1 MERSGSRGDA
11 PRSPARKIADKR
23 LPAAIVVPV
32 FDASPDG
39 RHVISISLIVAAFL
53 GFLLVVFLIIGSG
66 ASEVASAM
74 LVLGWWLVPITLFH
88 LAPLTCDALS
98 WRELFPVTGRSEDRP
113 SLDGLSRPGVL
124 AFVWMR
130 WIRESVSSLLP
141 VAGVGGDV
149 VAARL
154 ASQRG
159 VPGAQAA
166 ASMVADITVGAATQV
181 IFVIAGVI
189 LLAAGAGGRATA
201 ATAWALLAG
210 AAVFAAAIGAFVLV
224 QHKSMFGVILGAA
237 HRLAPKAWLSAF
249 AGRGEA
255 IDAALV
261 ATYRRRPALVR
272 SSLLRLA
279 GMAVGSGE
287 IWLTTRL
294 LHSPL
299 SLTDALV
306 LESLVS
312 GVRAAAFI
320 APGGLG
326 AQEGGLVVFGAL
338 FGLPPDLALAVA
350 LTKRVRELALGL
362 PGLVA
367 WQWDEGRHW
376 LSRRADKASSAS

>member
-1 MERSGSRGDA
+1 LLIDDCA
-11 PRSPARKIADKR
+11 PRSQCRLRRAAR
-23 LPAAIVVPV
+23 
-32 FDASPDG
+32 PDG
-39 RHVISISLIVAAFL
+39 RHVISTSLIVAAIL
-53 GFLLVVFLIIGSG
+53 GFLLVVVLIIGSG
-66 ASEVASAM
+66 AAEVASAM

-88 LAPLTCDALS
+88 IAPLTFDALS
-98 WRELFPVTGRSEDRP
+98 WRELFPSTGRSEERP
-113 SLDGLSRPGVL
+113 SLDGPRRPGIL
-124 AFVWMR
+124 DFIWMR
-130 WIRESVSSLLP
+130 WIRDSVSSLLP
-141 VAGVGGDV
+141 VAGVGGDAA
-149 VAARL
+149 AARL
-154 ASQRG
+154 ANQRG

-189 LLAAGAGGRATA
+189 LLAAGASGRATA
-201 ATAWALLAG
+201 TTAWALFAS

-224 QHKSMFGVILGAA
+224 QHNSMFGLILGAA
-237 HRLAPKAWLSAF
+237 HRLAPKTWLSAF
-249 AGRGEA
+249 AGRVEA
-255 IDAALV
+255 IDAAVV
-261 ATYRRRPALVR
+261 ATYRRRFALAR

-279 GMAVGSGE
+279 GMAAGAGE

-294 LHSPL
+294 LNRPL

-312 GVRAAAFI
+312 GVRAAAFM

-367 WQWDEGRHW
+367 WQWAEGRHW
-376 LSRRADKASSAS
+376 LSRRADKASSAT

>member
-1 MERSGSRGDA
+1 LR
-11 PRSPARKIADKR
+11 
-23 LPAAIVVPV
+23 AAIVVPV

-39 RHVISISLIVAAFL
+39 RHVISTSLIVAALL
-53 GFLLVVFLIIGSG
+53 GFLLVVFLIVGSG
-66 ASEVASAM
+66 AAEVASAM

-88 LAPLTCDALS
+88 LAPLACDALS
-98 WRELFPVTGRSEDRP
+98 WRELFPAAGRP
-113 SLDGLSRPGVL
+113 VVL

-154 ASQRG
+154 ANQRG

-224 QHKSMFGVILGAA
+224 QHNSMFGGILGVA

-261 ATYRRRPALVR
+261 ATYRRRLALAR

-279 GMAVGSGE
+279 GMAIGSGE

-294 LHSPL
+294 LHRPL

-306 LESLVS
+306 MESLVS

-362 PGLVA
+362 PGLAA
-367 WQWDEGRHW
+367 WQWEEGRRW